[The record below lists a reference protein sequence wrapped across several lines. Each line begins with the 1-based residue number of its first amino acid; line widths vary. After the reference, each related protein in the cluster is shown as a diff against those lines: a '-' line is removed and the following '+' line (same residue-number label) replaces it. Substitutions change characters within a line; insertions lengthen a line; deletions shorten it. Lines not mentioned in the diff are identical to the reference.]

1 MKKENFLTG
10 AVIILFV
17 LNLMTLAYV
26 LFGFQPMPPPPE
38 ETGKHRLPERKD
50 EMIINKLKLDEEQK
64 KLFEV
69 LKTEH
74 RKLADSLQNASKKL
88 HDDYFGILKSEPVDT
103 AKANIIVQ
111 KIADNQK
118 ELDKITFRH
127 FEKLRGILKN
137 EQKENFSRFIEEVS
151 RPPKGD
157 KPMDGPPG

>member
-38 ETGKHRLPERKD
+38 ETERRRPERKD
-50 EMIINKLKLDEEQK
+50 EMIFNKLKLDDSQK
-64 KLFEV
+64 KAFEE

-74 RKLADSLQNASKKL
+74 RKQADLLQNASKKL
-88 HDDYFGILKSEPVDT
+88 HDEYFGILKTEPIDT
-103 AKANIIVQ
+103 VKANVLVQ
-111 KIADNQK
+111 QIADNQK
-118 ELDKITFRH
+118 ELDKITFKH

-137 EQKENFSRFIEEVS
+137 EQKELFSKFIEEIS
-151 RPPKGD
+151 RPPKGEM
-157 KPMDGPPG
+157 PVDGPPR